1 MRIAIELETP
11 GDSRTMFRLLVDE
24 RLIAKEMTSA
34 QAHVLVGD
42 ILERLALPKELR
54 ENDGQL
60 GDLDWSQQW
69 TALGLTPPAKTG
81 SKIEGLRR

>member
-42 ILERLALPKELR
+42 ILERLALPKEPR
-54 ENDGQL
+54 ENDGQPSTRVN
-60 GDLDWSQQW
+60 GAAGREVEQW
-69 TALGLTPPAKTG
+69 QP
-81 SKIEGLRR
+81 